1 VGGIVLFASAGF
13 FVLVM
18 VGTLLAG
25 ERSAQSGIV
34 WAESLGAPAEG
45 YRSTVWDRLGMWF
58 GVAVVLVLIAY
69 AIPLW
74 DLLHLQRYGSPGFS
88 PF

>member
-1 VGGIVLFASAGF
+1 MI
-13 FVLVM
+13 
-18 VGTLLAG
+18 
-25 ERSAQSGIV
+25 
-34 WAESLGAPAEG
+34 
-45 YRSTVWDRLGMWF
+45 WDRLGLWI

-74 DLLHLQRYGSPGFS
+74 ELLNLPRYGSPGFK